1 MITNIQK
8 DVIVRALQNRKING
22 NEEPQDV
29 LKSYKNLSEEEKE
42 EILALYQ
49 ERTK

>member
-8 DVIVRALQNRKING
+8 DVIVRALQNRKISA
-22 NEEPQDV
+22 NEEPEDV
-29 LKSYKNLSEEEKE
+29 LKTYKNLSEEEKQD
-42 EILALYQ
+42 ILALYQ